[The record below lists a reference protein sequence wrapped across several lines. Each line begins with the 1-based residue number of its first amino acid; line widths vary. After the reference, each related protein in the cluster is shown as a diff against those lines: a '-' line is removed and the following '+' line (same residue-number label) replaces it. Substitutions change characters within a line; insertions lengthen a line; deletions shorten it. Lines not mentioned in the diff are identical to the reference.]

1 MASGDKTYI
10 ADKPT
15 QEEILEAVNGLEASK
30 AKQSTVDELK
40 ILVNQLISTPSSPIR
55 HIQRGVV
62 KVDYDPVNVT
72 LSGFSNE
79 NKMIVLIN
87 GVNSDYESATG
98 NSSVTGHIGV
108 LNSISKL
115 TISQS
120 NTLDRS
126 SAESN
131 VSYQVIEFM

>member
-10 ADKPT
+10 ADKST
-15 QEEILEAVNGLEASK
+15 QTAILEAVNGLDASK

-40 ILVNQLISTPSSPIR
+40 SLVNQLISTPSSPIR
-55 HIQRGVV
+55 HIQSGVV
-62 KVDYDPVNVT
+62 EVGYRNTTVT

-87 GVNSDYESATG
+87 GVNSAYESATG

-126 SAESN
+126 TVESN